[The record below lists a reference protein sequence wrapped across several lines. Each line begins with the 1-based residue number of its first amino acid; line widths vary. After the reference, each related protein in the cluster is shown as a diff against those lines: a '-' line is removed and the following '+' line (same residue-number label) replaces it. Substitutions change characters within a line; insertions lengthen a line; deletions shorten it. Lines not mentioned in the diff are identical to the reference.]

1 VHRSFGILRCEGFKR
16 YLCTCF
22 SRIDSIFGKLV
33 CFDCEWVWVSQLAAP
48 DSMEQ
53 KFAALEGDS
62 VDDEL
67 AQMKRGM
74 LSGSRS
80 KASLPEGRPYEKV
93 LQPRDAIDEEL
104 EVLRRKARE

>member
-1 VHRSFGILRCEGFKR
+1 MNM
-16 YLCTCF
+16 
-22 SRIDSIFGKLV
+22 
-33 CFDCEWVWVSQLAAP
+33 QLAAP